1 MQIEFSPRSHKFAN
15 DLRTFMDEY
24 IYPSESMYAKQLADL
39 SHRWE
44 IPSIIEELKQKARV
58 HELWNLWLPESK
70 YGAGLNNLDYAPLAE
85 IMGRSLIAPE
95 VFNCSVPDTG
105 NMEVLLR
112 YGTEEQ
118 KERWLKP
125 LLNGE
130 IRSSFAMTEPDVAS
144 SDTTNL
150 ECPVVRE
157 GDSYLINGHKW
168 WASGAMHPSCKVII
182 LLGKSNTKA
191 APHLQHSVILIPMQT
206 PGVEVVCP
214 LTVFS
219 YDDAPNGHAEI
230 SFENVRVPLEN
241 ILLGEGRGFEIEQG
255 RLGQTRIHHCMHS
268 IGVAERALELM
279 IKRTGDRVAFGSKLI
294 DKGIIRH
301 WIATSRI
308 EIEQARLL
316 CLKAAHMMDTAGN
329 KAARREIAMIK
340 VVAPN
345 VALNV
350 LDRAMQAHG
359 GAGLSQDFF
368 LAHAWAALRSL
379 RLADGPDELHL
390 ESIAKM
396 EVERNQA
403 KNAAHL
409 KGSLVNIPTV
419 QTQLPESDLA

>member
-1 MQIEFSPRSHKFAN
+1 MQIEFSSRSHKFAN
-15 DLRTFMDEY
+15 DLRAFMDEY
-24 IYPSESMYAKQLADL
+24 IYPSESVYAKQLDEL
-39 SHRWE
+39 PHRWQ
-44 IPSIIEELKQKARV
+44 IPLIMEELKQKARV

-70 YGAGLNNLDYAPLAE
+70 YEAGLNNLDYAPLAE

-95 VFNCSVPDTG
+95 VFNCSAPDTG
-105 NMEVLLR
+105 NMEMLLR
-112 YGTEEQ
+112 YGTDEQ
-118 KERWLKP
+118 KEQWLKP

-130 IRSSFAMTEPDVAS
+130 IRSCFAMAEPDVAS
-144 SDTTNL
+144 CDATNI
-150 ECPVVRE
+150 ECSVVRE
-157 GDSYLINGHKW
+157 GDSYLINGRKW
-168 WASGAMHPSCKVII
+168 WANGAMHPRCKVII
-182 LLGKSNTKA
+182 LLGKSKANA
-191 APHLQHSVILIPMQT
+191 APHLQHSMIIVPIQT
-206 PGVEVVCP
+206 PGVDVVRP
-214 LTVFS
+214 LTVFG
-219 YDDAPNGHAEI
+219 YDDAPHGHAEI
-230 SFENVRVPLEN
+230 SFKNVLVPLKN
-241 ILLGEGRGFEIEQG
+241 ILLGEGRGFEIAQARFG
-255 RLGQTRIHHCMHS
+255 PVCIHHCMRS

-279 IKRTGDRVAFGSKLI
+279 IKRTSKRVAFGSTLI

-316 CLKAAHMMDTAGN
+316 CLKAAHMMDIAGN

-350 LDRAMQAHG
+350 LDRAIQAHG

-379 RLADGPDELHL
+379 RLADGPDEVHL

-403 KNAAHL
+403 KSAAHL
-409 KGSLVNIPTV
+409 RGSLVNIPSL
-419 QTQLPESDLA
+419 QNQLSEPDLA